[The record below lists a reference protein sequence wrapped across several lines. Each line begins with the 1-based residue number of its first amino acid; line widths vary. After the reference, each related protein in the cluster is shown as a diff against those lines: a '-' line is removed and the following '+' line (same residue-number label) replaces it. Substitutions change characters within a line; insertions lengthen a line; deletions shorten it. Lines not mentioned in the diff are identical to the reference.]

1 MKPQSIAL
9 ALAVFASMC
18 LAGCA
23 MSRGPA
29 MMPGGQQDYG
39 AMTKGMETAQLD
51 ASQPGDDKLSCDEL
65 QEQML
70 AIAQDPAFLEHVE
83 AAGAAAEKDMA
94 QMQVGKGEV
103 AAKSAATVIAATVPG
118 ADMSHMMAT
127 AMENQSRAAQGKARR
142 EARMAQGQQMMG
154 FMPKLMR
161 GQRLI
166 ELGAARKC
174 EWAADI
180 DTGAASLPNR

>member
-1 MKPQSIAL
+1 MKPHSI
-9 ALAVFASMC
+9 VFAIAF
-18 LAGCA
+18 LTGCA

-29 MMPGGQQDYG
+29 VMPGGDYQ
-39 AMTKGMETAQLD
+39 ASLNGMEAAQAQ
-51 ASQPGDDKLSCDEL
+51 ASQPGDENLTCDEL

-70 AIAQDPAFLEHVE
+70 AIAQDPAFLQHVE
-83 AAGAAAEKDMA
+83 AAGAAAEKDMS
-94 QMQVGKGEV
+94 QMQTGKREI

-127 AMENQSRAAQGKARR
+127 AMENQSRAAQGKARTQ
-142 EARMAQGQQMMG
+142 AKMAEGQQMMG

-180 DTGAASLPNR
+180 E

>member
-1 MKPQSIAL
+1 MKPHSI
-9 ALAVFASMC
+9 VFAMVF

-29 MMPGGQQDYG
+29 VMPGQDYQ
-39 AMTKGMETAQLD
+39 AMMGGMDAAQAQ
-51 ASQPGDDKLSCDEL
+51 ASQPGDENLSCDEL

-70 AIAQDPAFLEHVE
+70 AIAQDPALLQHFE
-83 AAGAAAEKDMA
+83 ASGAAAQKDME
-94 QMQVGKGEV
+94 QMQVGKGEI
-103 AAKSAATVIAATVPG
+103 AAKSAATVLAATVPG
-118 ADMSHMMAT
+118 ADMSQMMAS
-127 AMENQSRAAQGKARR
+127 AMENQSRAAAGKARTQ
-142 EARMAQGQQMMG
+142 ERMAQGQQMMG

-180 DTGAASLPNR
+180 DTGGAQ

>member
-1 MKPQSIAL
+1 MKPHSI
-9 ALAVFASMC
+9 VFTMVF

-23 MSRGPA
+23 MSRSPA
-29 MMPGGQQDYG
+29 PMPGGDYQSMMG
-39 AMTKGMETAQLD
+39 GMDAAQAQ
-51 ASQPGDDKLSCDEL
+51 ASQPGDENLSCDEL

-70 AIAQDPAFLEHVE
+70 AVAQDPALLEHFQ
-83 AAGAAAEKDMA
+83 AAGAAAEKDLA
-94 QMQVGKGEV
+94 QMQVGTGEI
-103 AAKSAATVIAATVPG
+103 AAKSAATVLAATVPG
-118 ADMSHMMAT
+118 ADMSQMMAAAT
-127 AMENQSRAAQGKARR
+127 ENQSRAAAGKART

-180 DTGAASLPNR
+180 DTGGAQ

>member
-1 MKPQSIAL
+1 MKPHSL
-9 ALAVFASMC
+9 VFAMVF

-29 MMPGGQQDYG
+29 VMPGGDYQ
-39 AMTKGMETAQLD
+39 AMASGMEAAQAQ
-51 ASQPGDDKLSCDEL
+51 ASQPGDENLTCDQL

-83 AAGAAAEKDMA
+83 TAGKAAEKDMA
-94 QMQVGKGEV
+94 QMQVGKGEI

-118 ADMSHMMAT
+118 ADMGHMMAT
-127 AMENQSRAAQGKARR
+127 AMENQSRAAQGKARM
-142 EARMAQGQQMMG
+142 EAKIAEGHQMMG
-154 FMPKLMR
+154 FMPMLMR

-166 ELGAARKC
+166 ELAAARKC
-174 EWAADI
+174 EWAADV
-180 DTGAASLPNR
+180 DLSGAQ

>member
-1 MKPQSIAL
+1 MKPHSIVL
-9 ALAVFASMC
+9 AMVFF
-18 LAGCA
+18 AGCA
-23 MSRGPA
+23 MSRSPA
-29 MMPGGQQDYG
+29 VMPGQDYQSMMG
-39 AMTKGMETAQLD
+39 GMEAAQAQ
-51 ASQPGDDKLSCDEL
+51 ASQPGDENLTCDQL

-70 AIAQDPAFLEHVE
+70 AIAQDPAFLQHVE

-94 QMQVGKGEV
+94 QMQVGKGEI

-118 ADMSHMMAT
+118 ADMSHMMAS
-127 AMENQSRAAQGKARR
+127 AMENQSRAAQGKART

-166 ELGAARKC
+166 ELGTARKC
-174 EWAADI
+174 EWATDI
-180 DTGAASLPNR
+180 ETGGAQ